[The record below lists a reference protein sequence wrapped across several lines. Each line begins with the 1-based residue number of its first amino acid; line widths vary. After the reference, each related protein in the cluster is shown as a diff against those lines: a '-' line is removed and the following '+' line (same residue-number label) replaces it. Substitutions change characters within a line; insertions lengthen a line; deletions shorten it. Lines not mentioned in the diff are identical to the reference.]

1 MAHSSSSSDCS
12 SCSLRTKTK
21 SKVEDHQE
29 CLLKRLTLWKEGKID
44 KLMREGTV
52 IQKSLRNSRR
62 ASPPNTAKVFANLVM
77 SGQINS
83 ALRYL
88 SDNQGGGV
96 QPLNDDVMRQ
106 LKEKHP
112 NPQEACLGS
121 PYFSAKWRTFQI

>member
-1 MAHSSSSSDCS
+1 
-12 SCSLRTKTK
+12 
-21 SKVEDHQE
+21 
-29 CLLKRLTLWKEGKID
+29 
-44 KLMREGTV
+44 MREGRV
-52 IQKSLRNSRR
+52 IQKSLRNSWR

-96 QPLNDDVMRQ
+96 LPLNDDVMRQ

-112 NPQEACLGS
+112 NPQEACFGLPLLFGQMEDIPDLIYQQINGEMVRNAALRTKGS
-121 PYFSAKWRTFQI
+121 GGP